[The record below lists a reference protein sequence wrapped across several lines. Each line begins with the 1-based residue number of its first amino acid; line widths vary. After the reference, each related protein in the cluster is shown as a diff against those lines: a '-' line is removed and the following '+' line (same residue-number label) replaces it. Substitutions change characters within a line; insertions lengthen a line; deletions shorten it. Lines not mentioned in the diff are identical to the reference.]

1 MPFKICAFLLTDS
14 GVACGFTISIELLIS
29 GIAVE
34 RFVTAEESM
43 VIPLMSQ
50 LLLTSFEQQ
59 TENKNAER
67 KIVNMY

>member
-1 MPFKICAFLLTDS
+1 
-14 GVACGFTISIELLIS
+14 
-29 GIAVE
+29 
-34 RFVTAEESM
+34 
-43 VIPLMSQ
+43 MSQ

>member
-1 MPFKICAFLLTDS
+1 LQTLFKICAFLLTDS
-14 GVACGFTISIELLIS
+14 GVAGGLTISIELLIS

-34 RFVTAEESM
+34 RFVTAEKSM

-59 TENKNAER
+59 TGNKNAE
-67 KIVNMY
+67 